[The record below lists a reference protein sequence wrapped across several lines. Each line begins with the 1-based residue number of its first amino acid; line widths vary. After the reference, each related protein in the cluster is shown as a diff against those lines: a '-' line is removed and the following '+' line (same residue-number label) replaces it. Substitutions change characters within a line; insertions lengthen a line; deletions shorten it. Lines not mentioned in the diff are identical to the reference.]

1 MFLKRKMIRMSKSER
16 VGHLIVILLLDS
28 CIVELVTE
36 DLVPSGEPIV
46 LSAISSLAVKV
57 TCDFSLA
64 KIYPDK
70 TGRTVLLIF

>member
-1 MFLKRKMIRMSKSER
+1 MSESER
-16 VGHLIVILLLDS
+16 VGHLIVVLLLDS

-36 DLVPSGEPIV
+36 DFVPSSEAIV
-46 LSAISSLAVKV
+46 LRAISSLAVKV